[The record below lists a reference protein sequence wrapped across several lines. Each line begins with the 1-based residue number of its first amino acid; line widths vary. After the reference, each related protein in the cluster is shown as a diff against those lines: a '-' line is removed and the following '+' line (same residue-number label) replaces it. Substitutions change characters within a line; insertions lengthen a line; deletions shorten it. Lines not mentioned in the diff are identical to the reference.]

1 MRGPVRCVSMF
12 IFFFFQAED
21 GIRDLTVTGV
31 QTCALPISTGTLLWK
46 FKTPSGIIGNPMT
59 YLGPDGKQ
67 YVAVLSGVGG
77 WAGAGVALGIGP
89 EDPTAAL
96 GAIGAFGDYINI
108 SNAGGT
114 LLVFSL

>member
-1 MRGPVRCVSMF
+1 VEVQDALRNHRQP
-12 IFFFFQAED
+12 D
-21 GIRDLTVTGV
+21 DL
-31 QTCALPISTGTLLWK
+31 S
-46 FKTPSGIIGNPMT
+46 
-59 YLGPDGKQ
+59 GPDGKQ

-114 LLVFSL
+114 LLVFGL